1 MPTDAL
7 SAGVLRR
14 PCTTQPFPGNIIYET
29 HTYPYAAESG
39 IVAEPY
45 LQCDFEQQKEG
56 FDALGGAQID
66 GFYAVGY
73 LDSAKG
79 VLAFVLS
86 LVSHHGRFD
95 VQLIWSLVGQQRLIV
110 AAAKDLIESVQVES
124 QFHFFLP

>member
-1 MPTDAL
+1 
-7 SAGVLRR
+7 
-14 PCTTQPFPGNIIYET
+14 
-29 HTYPYAAESG
+29 
-39 IVAEPY
+39 VAEPY

-66 GFYAVGY
+66 GFYAVGH

-79 VLAFVLS
+79 VLTFLMS

-95 VQLIWSLVGQQRLIV
+95 VQLIWRLVGQQRLIV